1 MDSVGR
7 HFMLPQNSTVLAAII
22 LGTFL
27 GLHVW
32 TSSCRRW
39 MPFTRR
45 CLQETK
51 LLYTIPSSA
60 RISLEYSFPLSI
72 AFVVEATISCFDASY
87 NSDQGGR
94 EICIIIPRYHKQNFL
109 ESPENLGQSDLVS
122 FLLSENSIYNIENNW
137 VIINIS
143 WDWMS
148 WVLTEFITGKLDP
161 WATEVEDTFGI
172 TEGLVEDFIGVR
184 GTEVFLVTALCCKIH
199 QVLPALLV

>member
-1 MDSVGR
+1 
-7 HFMLPQNSTVLAAII
+7 
-22 LGTFL
+22 
-27 GLHVW
+27 
-32 TSSCRRW
+32 
-39 MPFTRR
+39 
-45 CLQETK
+45 
-51 LLYTIPSSA
+51 LYTIPSSA

-143 WDWMS
+143 
-148 WVLTEFITGKLDP
+148 
-161 WATEVEDTFGI
+161 
-172 TEGLVEDFIGVR
+172 
-184 GTEVFLVTALCCKIH
+184 
-199 QVLPALLV
+199 